1 MLPLLLAL
9 VASAPQPP
17 DTVVVCPAVMRQALE
32 PWVRYRTE
40 QGHRVVVV
48 PGAPTAEEVR
58 ESIRRAAG
66 KAARFV
72 VLVGDADPEAYF
84 DGQIASRSL
93 PVHWAEAKATAAFA
107 PEWHI
112 AADNW
117 YADLDDDKSPDV
129 AIGRLTADTPQEL
142 SQIIEKTIAYE
153 RSSDFGTWRRRL
165 NLVAGVGGF
174 GLLTDTMLESAAR
187 YYLTERIPSACDV
200 SMTYASWRSPYCP
213 DPRRFRE
220 ITLQRLSEGS
230 LFWVYLGHGFHVEL
244 DRLNFGGAEY
254 PILSTPD
261 VAQIRSAA
269 GSPIAMF
276 LACYTGAL
284 DAREDCLAEEMLR
297 TPGAPVAVLA
307 ASRVTMPYGLSVW
320 GLEMADAV
328 FQSRAAT
335 LGEAVL
341 RAKQRMLAAPDAR
354 SGGRGMLDTLATVL
368 SPTGSKLAEERED
381 HVLLFNLF
389 GDPLLRLRHPTPV
402 TMDVASKTTPGAVI
416 EVRGTSPL
424 AGQAKVELVLRRDRL
439 GFAPVLR
446 AQCPQPEDW
455 DELQA
460 AYERTSNSC
469 LAAAELEVTPGPF
482 SARLR
487 VPEDASGPCHV
498 RVFISGAAEFAQ
510 GAADVSIGPTGD
522 APPPAAPHVAEK
534 PAAAGARR

>member
-9 VASAPQPP
+9 VASALQPP

-40 QGHRVVVV
+40 QGHRVIVV

-66 KAARFV
+66 KSARFV
-72 VLVGDADPEAYF
+72 VLVGDADPDAYF

-117 YADLDDDKSPDV
+117 YADLDDDLSPDV

-142 SQIIEKTIAYE
+142 AQIIEKTIAYE

-165 NLVAGVGGF
+165 NFVAGVGGF

-244 DRLNFGGAEY
+244 DRLNFDGEEY

-261 VAQIRSAA
+261 VRQIRSAA

-284 DAREDCLAEEMLR
+284 DTREDCLAEEMLR

-328 FQSRAAT
+328 FQSRATT

-341 RAKQRMLAAPDAR
+341 RAKQRMLAAPDAKG
-354 SGGRGMLDTLATVL
+354 GGRGMLDTLAAVL

-389 GDPLLRLRHPTPV
+389 GDPLLRLQHPQPV
-402 TMDVASKTTPGAVI
+402 AMEIESTAAPGALI

-424 AGQAKVELVLRRDRL
+424 TGRARVELVRRRDRL
-439 GFAPVLR
+439 GFTPVLR
-446 AQCPQPEDW
+446 AQCPKPEVWND
-455 DELQA
+455 LQA
-460 AYERTSNSC
+460 TYERASGSY
-469 LAAAELEVTPGPF
+469 LSAVELGVTPGPF

-487 VPEDASGPCHV
+487 VPEDASGPYHV
-498 RVFISGAAEFAQ
+498 RAFISGASGFAQ
-510 GAADVSIGPTGD
+510 GAADISVGPTDD
-522 APPPAAPHVAEK
+522 APLPVAAQVAERPAAGGV
-534 PAAAGARR
+534 RR